1 MSNNI
6 LPIMIGVFSG
16 FISGMSGMGSTILL
30 LTLVYYFNV
39 IGDYSTIKGTI
50 LYTLLFPVS
59 MLSVYN
65 YYKKGHVNIYIGT
78 ILVLSMIVGG
88 YLGSKLILLLNKDSG
103 DTISRR
109 MGGIISIMCGI
120 ILLTK

>member
-6 LPIMIGVFSG
+6 LPIMIGVFAG
-16 FISGMSGMGSTILL
+16 IISGMTGMGSTILL

-39 IGDYSTIKGTI
+39 IDDYSTIKGTI
-50 LYTLLFPVS
+50 LYTLLFPITI
-59 MLSVYN
+59 LSVYN
-65 YYKKGHVNIYIGT
+65 YYKKGNVNIYIGT
-78 ILVLSMIVGG
+78 ILVLSMIIGG

-109 MGGIISIMCGI
+109 IGGIISIMCGI

>member
-6 LPIMIGVFSG
+6 LPIMIGLFSG
-16 FISGMSGMGSTILL
+16 FISGVSGMGSTILL

-39 IGDYSTIKGTI
+39 IDDYSTIKGTI
-50 LYTLLFPVS
+50 LYTLLFPITI
-59 MLSVYN
+59 LSVYN

-78 ILVLSMIVGG
+78 ILVLSMIIGG

-109 MGGIISIMCGI
+109 IGGIISIMCGI